1 MVSKDMKN
9 ILDQVE
15 QDLMS
20 CAVTMID
27 CDIIQPAEPFLKM
40 AGEDLRRRI
49 FLTQNVAGQALCLRP
64 EFTIPVCLA
73 HISANER
80 STHICANERSTHINA
95 GEQAPQS
102 YGYLGQ
108 VFRQRDIGMTEFY
121 QAGIENLGDAD
132 IAQADARMIS
142 NAAMLVSNSSQAD
155 QIQIILGD
163 QAVFAD
169 VLSALGLPIGW
180 QERLI
185 HAFGDA
191 QALATMLK
199 TLSAPD
205 AQSYSDE
212 TIKLLAEADD
222 HQGLSAHLADVMA
235 KTGYSTKA
243 SRSPDDI
250 ARRML
255 EKQNL
260 SNTKLGV
267 QDLDKL
273 KEFLDIKVPLAKAI
287 DTLTSFADRSEID
300 LSHSLKTFAARIAAL
315 EQTGFDMSS
324 TVYETAF
331 GRPLD
336 YYTGL
341 VFEIRNAKGEQVLAA
356 GGRYDK
362 LMALLGAATSIP
374 AVGFSL
380 WLDRFEVKS

>member
-1 MVSKDMKN
+1 MVSKDMKT
-9 ILDQVE
+9 ILARVE
-15 QDLMS
+15 LDLKS
-20 CAVTMID
+20 CAALMMD

-49 FLTQNVAGQALCLRP
+49 FLTQNVAGEALCLRP
-64 EFTIPVCLA
+64 EFTIPVCMA
-73 HISANER
+73 
-80 STHICANERSTHINA
+80 HINA

-102 YGYLGQ
+102 YGYIGQ
-108 VFRQRDIGMTEFY
+108 VFRQRDVGVTEFY
-121 QAGIENLGDAD
+121 QAGIENLGDPE
-132 IAQADARMIS
+132 IAHTDARMIS
-142 NAAMLVSNSSQAD
+142 NASMLVRNSSQVD

-169 VLSALGLPIGW
+169 VLSALGLPTGW
-180 QERLI
+180 QDRLI

-191 QALATMLK
+191 QALATMLQ

-205 AQSYSDE
+205 QQSYPDE
-212 TIKLLAEADD
+212 AVKTLTEADD
-222 HQGLSAHLADVMA
+222 HDGLSAHLADVMA

-255 EKQNL
+255 EKQRL
-260 SNTKLGV
+260 SNTKLGEE
-267 QDLDKL
+267 DLAKL
-273 KEFLDIKVPLAKAI
+273 KAFLDIKVPLAQAI
-287 DTLTSFADRSEID
+287 ETLTSFADRSKID
-300 LSHSLKTFAARIAAL
+300 LSHSLKTFATRIEAL
-315 EQTGFDMSS
+315 EQSGFDMSS

-341 VFEIRNAKGEQVLAA
+341 VFEIRNADSEQVLAA

-362 LMALLGAATSIP
+362 LMALLGAANSIP

>member
-9 ILDQVE
+9 ILDRVE
-15 QDLMS
+15 QDLKS
-20 CAVTMID
+20 CGVTIMD

-49 FLTQNVAGQALCLRP
+49 FLTQNVAGEALCLRP
-64 EFTIPVCLA
+64 EFTIPVCMA
-73 HISANER
+73 HIS
-80 STHICANERSTHINA
+80 A

-102 YGYLGQ
+102 YGYIGQ
-108 VFRQRDIGMTEFY
+108 VFRQRDVGMTEFY
-121 QAGIENLGDAD
+121 QAGIENLGDPE

-142 NAAMLVSNSSQAD
+142 NAAMLVNNSSQAD
-155 QIQIILGD
+155 DVQIILGD

-169 VLSALGLPIGW
+169 VLSALGLPTGW
-180 QERLI
+180 QDRLI
-185 HAFGDA
+185 HAFGDE

-199 TLSAPD
+199 TLSAPE

-212 TIKLLAEADD
+212 TIKELVEADD
-222 HQGLSAHLADVMA
+222 HEGLSEHLSDVMA

-255 EKQNL
+255 EKQRL
-260 SNTKLGV
+260 SNTKLGE
-267 QDLDKL
+267 QDLTKL
-273 KEFLDIKVPLAKAI
+273 KTFLDIKVPLDAAI
-287 DTLTSFADRSEID
+287 DTLTKFAESSDID
-300 LSHSLKTFAARIAAL
+300 LSHSLETFAARISAL
-315 EQTGFDMSS
+315 EQMGFDMSS
-324 TVYETAF
+324 TYYETAF

-341 VFEIRNAKGEQVLAA
+341 VFEIRSAQSGQVQAA
-356 GGRYDK
+356 GGRYDR